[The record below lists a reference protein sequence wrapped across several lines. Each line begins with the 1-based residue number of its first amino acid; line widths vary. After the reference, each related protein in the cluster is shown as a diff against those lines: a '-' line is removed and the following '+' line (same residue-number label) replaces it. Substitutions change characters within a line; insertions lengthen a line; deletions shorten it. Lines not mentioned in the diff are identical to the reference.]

1 MNIGITLTVDECIQ
15 KVNEAVLKF
24 STSDFLNILRTMI
37 NFSPLQNYEQACPTK
52 WLATSGGWCQPP
64 EEYKVIFHM
73 IFKQL

>member
-1 MNIGITLTVDECIQ
+1 LKILITI
-15 KVNEAVLKF
+15 
-24 STSDFLNILRTMI
+24 I

>member
-15 KVNEAVLKF
+15 KVNEAALKF

-37 NFSPLQNYEQACPTK
+37 NFSPLKNYEQACPTK